1 MYKKLQLSLCG
12 LAMGGIWYNIFY
24 QSCNVN
30 LKIKEENEVME
41 RFKDIVN

>member
-1 MYKKLQLSLCG
+1 MYKKIQLTLCG

-30 LKIKEENEVME
+30 LNKKEENEVME
-41 RFKDIVN
+41 LYKDIIN